1 MFKEIITV
9 LIFVKE
15 INPSKEWYQKFLSIE
30 PVEDLA
36 NFTSFKIGAIYLN
49 LHLADV
55 LSPVSTGGTVVY
67 WNVEDLQATIS
78 KARQMGGTVYRG
90 PLYVKE
96 TSRTIAQILDPFGNV
111 FGIECEN

>member
-1 MFKEIITV
+1 MFKEIITI

-15 INPSKEWYQKFLSIE
+15 INSSKEWYQKFLSIK
-30 PVEDLA
+30 PVEDLP
-36 NFTSFKIGAIYLN
+36 NFASFKIGSVHLN
-49 LHLADV
+49 LHLADE
-55 LSPVSTGGTVVY
+55 LSPFSTGGTVVY

-78 KARQMGGTVYRG
+78 KAIQMGGIVYRG